1 METKNIINK
10 LTNSIVFKNIEEEAI
25 NSYKQNYKESPLEL
39 LFVSKHDLNYE
50 GLLSSES
57 FNKSISIYHCL
68 LKIRSTYHGFKTIC
82 FNNFEEKDLFKANA
96 KYIDYLYY
104 NKECIEIEKLHKLL
118 STKNFSIKYIDL
130 FGYLILDKLY
140 DQNSYKKF
148 SEFIIFYIAKLDDEK
163 MPFYKKWDPILSAIN
178 TMCLNFFNKSY
189 DNFVD
194 GLMQANQITNK
205 NKSSKNKSSKI
216 KFGKGFFTSTPI
228 SGSNSYTAYSNM
240 FNQAGFPLKN
250 AVKLDFWKVD
260 PDQEKEADEFFISII
275 KAFIKYIYNLI
286 SLKNKQYDFFKC
298 LLESDYLFRSFK
310 KYKRYYYDS
319 KIGTLSA
326 LSNFDSIKNGLNAHK
341 SNLKLIK
348 SFLTEFNDQSIEQL
362 EKDKDIFTFIIFDNY
377 FLDFQKFFDKYLEK
391 VKKINIRT

>member
-10 LTNSIVFKNIEEEAI
+10 LTNSIVFKNIEEEAF
-25 NSYKQNYKESPLEL
+25 NLYKQNYKNSPLEL
-39 LFVSKHDLNYE
+39 LFASKHDLKYE

-68 LKIRSTYHGFKTIC
+68 LKIRSTYHGFKTLS
-82 FNNFEEKDLFKANA
+82 FNDFEEKDLFKANS

-118 STKNFSIKYIDL
+118 STKNFSIKYTDL
-130 FGYLILDKLY
+130 FEYLILNKLY

-163 MPFYKKWDPILSAIN
+163 IPFYKKWDPILCAIN
-178 TMCLNFFNKSY
+178 TMCLNYFNKSY

-205 NKSSKNKSSKI
+205 NKSNKV
-216 KFGKGFFTSTPI
+216 KFGKSFFASTPV
-228 SGSNSYTAYSNM
+228 SSSNSYTAYSNM
-240 FNQAGFPLKN
+240 FTKAGFPLKN
-250 AVKLDFWKVD
+250 AVKLDSWKVD
-260 PDQEKEADEFFISII
+260 PDQEKEANEFFILII

-326 LSNFDSIKNGLNAHK
+326 LSNFDAIRNGLNAHK

-348 SFLTEFNDQSIEQL
+348 EYINNFKNEDIETLKKENDV
-362 EKDKDIFTFIIFDNY
+362 FTYIIFENY
-377 FLDFQKFFDKYLEK
+377 FTDFQKFFDKYLEK
-391 VKKINIRT
+391 IKKITIRT